1 MNWRKKEQ
9 LCFTGLWSLQYK
21 GRATHSVFK
30 SKENPNEAIAQRPPL
45 YLSKLFEGGDYWSL
59 KNWRLHTGSFRKK
72 LCLLLI
78 ALKQKWIWIEA
89 SSGHVSWDLRL
100 KEKVLAIIS
109 NYFSCLPLLVDKKG
123 KKGPFYCPHWQYS
136 VRLAATTRVSDIS
149 NFQMTMK
156 MSLQHDND
164 CLELLILV

>member
-123 KKGPFYCPHWQYS
+123 KKILSPLLSSPSRFRRLYS
-136 VRLAATTRVSDIS
+136 TYSLAAFVA
-149 NFQMTMK
+149 
-156 MSLQHDND
+156 SLALPLA
-164 CLELLILV
+164 CGTK